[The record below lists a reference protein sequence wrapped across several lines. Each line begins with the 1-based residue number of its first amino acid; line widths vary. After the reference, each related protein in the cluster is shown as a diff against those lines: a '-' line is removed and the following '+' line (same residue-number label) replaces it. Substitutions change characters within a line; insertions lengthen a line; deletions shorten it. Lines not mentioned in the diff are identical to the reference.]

1 MPILKPSRSHSDGVG
16 GANSFRR
23 PRLDPTM
30 ISAPLGDFRHTMH
43 VGRGGDAFGD
53 TSFLSN
59 HGPAPKSTPPVPDP
73 VHQPGKAA
81 MTTTTNNN
89 NNDRGNNGNS
99 YDSTTPSMAAG
110 SYAASMEAGRA
121 VDSPNMAASGYS
133 NGPSHPPLKH
143 SESISSFSLDLDLG
157 PSMLGEVLGVMERDD
172 QVDTWAGL
180 IGKEAGLEL
189 GGKTKWEG
197 TGGKGEG
204 VQGNGEGGGG
214 GERSRAEI
222 GSVRE
227 TDSTNGIPSSQDD
240 TPCESQDHTPRNGS
254 HASLVSSEYEGV
266 SEGERERERQ
276 PKLGGGEMLRA
287 SLHKKPPLDL
297 SDSEEE
303 EDGQGYVFEDDFD
316 DEIGL

>member
-16 GANSFRR
+16 GASSYRR

-59 HGPAPKSTPPVPDP
+59 HGPAPKSTPPVSDP
-73 VHQPGKAA
+73 AHQPGKAA

-89 NNDRGNNGNS
+89 NDRDNNENS
-99 YDSTTPSMAAG
+99 YGSTTPSMAAG
-110 SYAASMEAGRA
+110 SYPASMEAGRA
-121 VDSPNMAASGYS
+121 VDSPSMAASGYS

-157 PSMLGEVLGVMERDD
+157 PSMLGEVLGVMERED

-180 IGKEAGLEL
+180 ISKEAGLEP

-197 TGGKGEG
+197 SGGKRDE
-204 VQGNGEGGGG
+204 GNGE
-214 GERSRAEI
+214 GERSRAAI

-227 TDSTNGIPSSQDD
+227 TDSANGIPSSQDD

-254 HASLVSSEYEGV
+254 RASSVSSEYEGV
-266 SEGERERERQ
+266 SEGEMERERQ
-276 PKLGGGEMLRA
+276 RKPGEGGMLRA
-287 SLHKKPPLDL
+287 SLLKKPPLDL

-303 EDGQGYVFEDDFD
+303 EEEEDGRGYVFEDDFD

>member
-16 GANSFRR
+16 GTNSYRR

-59 HGPAPKSTPPVPDP
+59 HGR
-73 VHQPGKAA
+73 H
-81 MTTTTNNN
+81 
-89 NNDRGNNGNS
+89 
-99 YDSTTPSMAAG
+99 PSPHP
-110 SYAASMEAGRA
+110 SSVEAGRA

-180 IGKEAGLEL
+180 IGKEAGLEP
-189 GGKTKWEG
+189 GSKTKWEG

-204 VQGNGEGGGG
+204 VQGNGEGG

-240 TPCESQDHTPRNGS
+240 TPCESQDHTPGTE
-254 HASLVSSEYEGV
+254 APL
-266 SEGERERERQ
+266 GE
-276 PKLGGGEMLRA
+276 LR
-287 SLHKKPPLDL
+287 
-297 SDSEEE
+297 
-303 EDGQGYVFEDDFD
+303 V
-316 DEIGL
+316 

>member
-1 MPILKPSRSHSDGVG
+1 MPILKPSRCHSDGVG
-16 GANSFRR
+16 GATSYRR

-53 TSFLSN
+53 TSFLY
-59 HGPAPKSTPPVPDP
+59 GP
-73 VHQPGKAA
+73 
-81 MTTTTNNN
+81 
-89 NNDRGNNGNS
+89 
-99 YDSTTPSMAAG
+99 TTPSIAAG
-110 SYAASMEAGRA
+110 SYPASMEAGRA
-121 VDSPNMAASGYS
+121 VDSPSMAASGYS

-180 IGKEAGLEL
+180 ISKEAGLEP

-197 TGGKGEG
+197 SGGKREE
-204 VQGNGEGGGG
+204 GNGE

-227 TDSTNGIPSSQDD
+227 ADSANGIPSSQDD

-254 HASLVSSEYEGV
+254 RASSGSSEYEGV

-276 PKLGGGEMLRA
+276 RKPGEGGMLRA
-287 SLHKKPPLDL
+287 SLQKKPPLDL
-297 SDSEEE
+297 SESEEEE
-303 EDGQGYVFEDDFD
+303 EDGRGYVFEDDFD